1 MEFLL
6 DDNRAGAGSSV
17 LLSPEIV
24 AIRTKL
30 IEACDG
36 KTFAETIE
44 FLKQLLDKEEDEQKR
59 LGILAARVLV
69 LRQRV
74 SHIQNKEDA
83 YDISQFE
90 ALTLSD
96 YSDSED
102 NEKNTGDDAETAE
115 NESWV
120 RVRITENSIVKGVRF
135 PKGVIVDVHNEEADA
150 LVGSGKAE
158 VIEINEEKSDSDNGI
173 GSNVTS
179 EEELQRDNVDSQG
192 NKETKDEE
200 DAAKSLINEDAS
212 IEKEE
217 PEGGNDTDNED
228 EDNTVAKEKLNS
240 KEDK

>member
-1 MEFLL
+1 MEFLSE
-6 DDNRAGAGSSV
+6 DNRAGAGSSV

-44 FLKQLLDKEEDEQKR
+44 FLKQLLNKEEDEQKR

-90 ALTLSD
+90 ALTRSTDSD
-96 YSDSED
+96 FDD
-102 NEKNTGDDAETAE
+102 NEKNTGDDADIAE
-115 NESWV
+115 DESWV

-158 VIEINEEKSDSDNGI
+158 VIEINEEKNDLDNEI
-173 GSNVTS
+173 ESNVAS
-179 EEELQRDNVDSQG
+179 EEELQTDNIDSQG
-192 NKETKDEE
+192 NKETKDKE
-200 DAAKSLINEDAS
+200 DAAKSINEDAP
-212 IEKEE
+212 IEEE
-217 PEGGNDTDNED
+217 VPEESNDTDDED
-228 EDNTVAKEKLNS
+228 EDNILATEELNT